1 MLDPNFGHVAVTLR
15 PTEAAV
21 LVDPQGNRIAMIVP
35 NEKYHRNDKLHMLIA
50 APRSIRIKRER
61 INATDTVV

>member
-35 NEKYHRNDKLHMLIA
+35 NEKYHKKMHLLIA
-50 APRSIRIKRER
+50 APRGIRITRER
-61 INATDTVV
+61 VNATDTVV

>member
-1 MLDPNFGHVAVTLR
+1 MIDPEFGRVAVTLR

-35 NEKYHRNDKLHMLIA
+35 NEKYHAKLHILIA
-50 APRSIRIKRER
+50 APRGIRIKRER
-61 INATDTVV
+61 LNEPDTVV

>member
-1 MLDPNFGHVAVTLR
+1 MLDPDFGHVAVTLR

-35 NEKYHRNDKLHMLIA
+35 NEKYHKKMHLLIA
-50 APRSIRIKRER
+50 APRGIRIKRER
-61 INATDTVV
+61 VHGPDPVV